1 LTAWILVIG
10 LGLVITSPV
19 WHGACHHPRLDS
31 LIEHNEPSQPVL
43 RCDGSTHV
51 AESLG
56 ECPICLS
63 QRLLN
68 HVQTEHARETSA
80 SPRVSGG
87 EPARTTTVAVT
98 LIDCRQPRA
107 PPLA

>member
-1 LTAWILVIG
+1 LTARILVIG
-10 LGLVITSPV
+10 LGLVISSPV
-19 WHGACHHPRLDS
+19 WHGACHHPVLDS
-31 LIEHNEPSQPVL
+31 LTDQQRASQPTL
-43 RCDGSTHV
+43 RGDGLDHS

-68 HVQTEHARETSA
+68 HVQIEQAQEASA
-80 SPRVSGG
+80 PPLALG
-87 EPARTTTVAVT
+87 EQPARITTVAIT